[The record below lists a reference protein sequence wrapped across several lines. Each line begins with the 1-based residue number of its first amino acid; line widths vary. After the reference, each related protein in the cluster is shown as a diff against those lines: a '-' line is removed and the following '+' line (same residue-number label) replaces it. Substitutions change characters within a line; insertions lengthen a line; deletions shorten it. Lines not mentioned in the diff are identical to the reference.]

1 MSQTLPTLP
10 NAPGG
15 RVLKTASAQPT
26 TPPPCEP
33 LVARE
38 GWDASFF
45 ASSDTLPTTGR
56 ITRRFR
62 FNDTLDRPLAKRL
75 PKISHFDV
83 RIANHLTE
91 ESMTDPSGR
100 FEVPSQRDYLRVYYS
115 DFLSQPP
122 VEQVDRPKFVDSSE
136 TTIESEEL
144 QDWVMRVR
152 SYTHARAR
160 TQAHTKTARLG
171 HAGE

>member
-1 MSQTLPTLP
+1 MSQRLPSIP

-15 RVLKTASAQPT
+15 RVLKTAST
-26 TPPPCEP
+26 SPPPDTA
-33 LVARE
+33 LGIRE
-38 GWDASFF
+38 GWDANFF
-45 ASSDTLPTTGR
+45 ASTDTLPTTGR
-56 ITRRFR
+56 ITRRYR
-62 FNDTLDRPLAKRL
+62 FNDAMDRPLARRL

-83 RIANHLTE
+83 RIVDHLTE
-91 ESMTDPSGR
+91 ESLADPAGR

-160 TQAHTKTARLG
+160 TQAHTQTARLG